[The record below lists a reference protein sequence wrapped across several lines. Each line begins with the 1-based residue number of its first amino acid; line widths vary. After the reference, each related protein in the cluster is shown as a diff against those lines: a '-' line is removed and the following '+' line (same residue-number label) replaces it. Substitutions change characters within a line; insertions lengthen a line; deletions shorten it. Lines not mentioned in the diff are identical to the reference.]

1 LGVLIG
7 LTGFLIIILSVAKEN
22 YNSGSRW
29 LADILGAIVSYSIL
43 KRIWPWLPNKLLSL
57 ETIIGGMCPVV
68 ISLIFTSYAFY
79 MYSIIREA
87 ERSDMVARAQDRRRG
102 PRYRQSVERVNAG
115 RDVTITQ
122 IANANHKLEEWT
134 HSFWKGPL
142 GALLLTVVAIVIAA
156 VFTKFTGLT
165 P

>member
-1 LGVLIG
+1 
-7 LTGFLIIILSVAKEN
+7 
-22 YNSGSRW
+22 
-29 LADILGAIVSYSIL
+29 
-43 KRIWPWLPNKLLSL
+43 
-57 ETIIGGMCPVV
+57 
-68 ISLIFTSYAFY
+68 

-142 GALLLTVVAIVIAA
+142 GALLLTVVAIIIAA